1 MVTPSPSLT
10 TVASSSMVSPVVV
23 RKTYTPSSRVTMA
36 SSVTVT
42 LV

>member
-1 MVTPSPSLT
+1 MVTPSPT
-10 TVASSSMVSPVVV
+10 TVASSWMVSPVVV
-23 RKTYTPSSRVTMA
+23 RKTYTPSSRVRVA